1 MHGSGK
7 LVPQAV
13 VDYMHDIEHHQ
24 PVRILQH
31 LFYRP
36 GEAAPVILVLFHIE
50 RAYHGSRAACDLSH
64 KFGTALDTVA
74 VSKAVVHRSLSP
86 RAFHPGSGIHF
97 GLSHQCIIKTGHI
110 YVQKFGISRIPVLRR
125 GPVIILRRVIFRA
138 CPVHAE
144 LVIGRIPCT
153 GVISYLKGKERE
165 LITVLLEKVEMENIK
180 NALRLWYSSVIRS
193 HQITYRSSYISKE
206 VIVHPV
212 DYNAIINSRDYEGVK
227 AAFSGTIYEPVFA
240 SSSLDDIRLDG
251 LFSLEISLDH
261 LWFKRLFE
269 AIASLNGEDR
279 SVSEAIYLVDADL
292 KNILLYIRYSLYHHL
307 SSAQLKAV
315 MIPYGHVYEAVMRKR
330 LLERPDSLDEV
341 RAVVGRYYPSVMKDL
356 RDIRKYDDDMTS
368 ADENAEHI
376 VLIEQYLA
384 ETRKKE
390 FLKILTGR
398 PFNIGI
404 ALSYFFLYK
413 DENRMIRSIMSAK
426 FYKWDE
432 TRIREAIL

>member
-1 MHGSGK
+1 MSKVSEYAFINAK
-7 LVPQAV
+7 LRARIGEIHSTNLLSDMIKAPTLNEAISVLKDTRYSSLVSVYAETGDLQAV
-13 VDYMHDIEHHQ
+13 ELALMECEIST
-24 PVRILQH
+24 
-31 LFYRP
+31 YR
-36 GEAAPVILVLFHIE
+36 
-50 RAYHGSRAACDLSH
+50 D
-64 KFGTALDTVA
+64 
-74 VSKAVVHRSLSP
+74 
-86 RAFHPGSGIHF
+86 
-97 GLSHQCIIKTGHI
+97 
-110 YVQKFGISRIPVLRR
+110 
-125 GPVIILRRVIFRA
+125 
-138 CPVHAE
+138 
-144 LVIGRIPCT
+144 
-153 GVISYLKGKERE
+153 VISYLKGKERE

-240 SSSLDDIRLDG
+240 SSSLDDIRRDG

-330 LLERPDSLDEV
+330 LLERPDSLDEM

-432 TRIREAIL
+432 TRIREAVL